1 MEASELFDICREL
14 ATTPPGAEA
23 TSRLHQVLVLTCAE
37 GCRQQGGAF
46 GNLFAQV
53 DFLCKRIGLS
63 TQLTFD
69 VQTARRHTKSVQ
81 PIGEADWPYDV
92 MAVVRLVSAVFRA
105 DVPGTLLQLL
115 PSDTRPRRKRL
126 RINKDYLR
134 CIVDRVEPDF
144 IYAHTDDGPL
154 VVDYRNTDDGRDL
167 AYLAKVLRPGMQM
180 NLLDSHVAE
189 ADDGPTVV
197 VPTIVVV
204 EPDFLIDISSLAA
217 CFTNYGHHTLLYTL
231 NRLKDSPNTQAILIG
246 NFAGTALDDIIR
258 LQREDKNYEALSD
271 DEVTA
276 RSLRRYFR
284 EQALRLLACGDF
296 DATQFKQLAV
306 EQVRNIRQA
315 VAIIGSTAKSFLLE
329 PSFVSERLGVQGRV
343 DLMSDIM
350 PEAPQHYAAGTP
362 RTLLVEQKS
371 GRNFKIERDSHD
383 SHGMQV
389 ETHYVQLLLY
399 FGVLRYNFG
408 LSDRQVDMRLL
419 YSRYPAAKGLLTVN
433 YYRTLLREALRLR
446 NQIVATE
453 LLIAREGFGRITPLL
468 TADYIYKGI
477 ARDTFFQRYV
487 EPGVNRLSSQ
497 LRSLTPLERTYY
509 ERMLTF
515 VYREQL
521 ASKIGSAEMRLH
533 HSGGSTAD
541 LWQMSL
547 AEKMEAGNII
557 IGEATTASHPTPPAS
572 PPAPLQ
578 GERGV
583 YRPTNNNH
591 HQLEKGVVTLK
602 IHDYTLP
609 SPLGEGSG
617 VRLPEPGILNFRR
630 GDMVFLYAFEG
641 EPDARHSVLFKAT
654 LQEIGTDTV
663 TLVMADAQQN
673 ADLFDPSQRRLWA
686 VEPSSKDVGTVSHIR
701 SLHQFITSAP
711 DRRNLLLGQRPPR
724 ANTGLR
730 LSRSYHPDY
739 DEVLLRIKQARD
751 YFLLVGPPGTGKT
764 SMALR
769 FMVEEEGQENILLM
783 AYTNRAV
790 DEICSML
797 CDAGKAF
804 LRLGKEAS
812 CDARFCSYLLDVALA
827 DSQHLSDAQQ
837 LVDATPIIVS
847 TTSMLLAQPWVLQL
861 KRFALAIVDEAS
873 QILEPGL
880 VGLLSH
886 DAVERFVL
894 VGDHKQLPAVVQQ
907 APEQSMV
914 TEQCLRDIG
923 LDDCRQS
930 LFERLLRWE
939 RQQGRTSF
947 IGTLHAHGRMHPQV
961 AQFPISHFYQR
972 EELHAVPLP
981 HQCEA
986 DLGYDLPARDHL
998 DELLKTRR
1006 VLFLPPSPSP
1016 LPLPKGRGEV
1026 SLAAPFP
1033 SENLY
1038 TPRPLGRGRG
1048 EGLGAEAESCL
1059 VADLLTRIHRF
1070 TASHFN
1076 PAKTVGVIVPYRRQ
1090 IAQIR
1095 QALTAMASPLAPMAT
1110 DICIDTVERYQG
1122 SQRDV
1127 IIFSFGVT
1135 HRFQLDFLTA
1145 STFADDDGTLV
1156 DRKLNVALTRARRQ
1170 MIIVGQPDVLS
1181 HVTLFRQLI
1190 DSYRE

>member
-92 MAVVRLVSAVFRA
+92 MAVVRLVSAVFQA

-115 PSDTRPRRKRL
+115 PADTRPRRKRL

-144 IYAHTDDGPL
+144 IHAHTDDGPL

-315 VAIIGSTAKSFLLE
+315 VAIIGSTTKSFLLE
-329 PSFVSERLGVQGRV
+329 PSFVSEQLGVQGRV
-343 DLMSDIM
+343 DLMSDIR

-557 IGEATTASHPTPPAS
+557 IGSIKDRPTPKTIP
-572 PPAPLQ
+572 Q
-578 GERGV
+578 V
-583 YRPTNNNH
+583 PT
-591 HQLEKGVVTLK
+591 GPT
-602 IHDYTLP
+602 P
-609 SPLGEGSG
+609 SPSLKGGEQIVLLQIKQMASLYTPLPTREGMGEG
-617 VRLPEPGILNFRR
+617 PGLLLNFRR

-711 DRRNLLLGQRPPR
+711 DRRYLLLGQRPPR

-769 FMVEEEGQENILLM
+769 FMVEEEGSGNILLT

-790 DEICSML
+790 DEICNML
-797 CDAGKAF
+797 CDTGKAF

-812 CDARFCSYLLDVALA
+812 CDARFRPYLLDVALA
-827 DSQHLSDAQQ
+827 DSQRLSDAQRI
-837 LVDATPIIVS
+837 VDDTPIIVS

-961 AQFPISHFYQR
+961 AQFPISHFYQH

-986 DLGYDLPARDHL
+986 DLGYDQPARDHL

-1006 VLFLPPSPSP
+1006 VLFLPSRPSPQ
-1016 LPLPKGRGEV
+1016 PLPKGRGEV

-1038 TPRPLGRGRG
+1038 TPRPLGRGKG
-1048 EGLGAEAESCL
+1048 EGLGAEAESYL

>member
-144 IYAHTDDGPL
+144 IHAHTDDGPL

-315 VAIIGSTAKSFLLE
+315 VAIIGSPTKSFLLE
-329 PSFVSERLGVQGRV
+329 PSFVSEQLGVQGRV
-343 DLMSDIM
+343 DLMSDIR
-350 PEAPQHYAAGTP
+350 PEAPQHYASGTP

-371 GRNFKIERDSHD
+371 GRNFKIECDSHD

-557 IGEATTASHPTPPAS
+557 IGSIKDRPTPKTIP
-572 PPAPLQ
+572 Q
-578 GERGV
+578 V
-583 YRPTNNNH
+583 PT
-591 HQLEKGVVTLK
+591 GPT
-602 IHDYTLP
+602 P
-609 SPLGEGSG
+609 SPSLKGGEQIVLLQIKQMASLYTPLPTREGMGEGPGGLGEG
-617 VRLPEPGILNFRR
+617 PGLLLNFRR

-654 LQEIGTDTV
+654 LQEISTDTV

-711 DRRNLLLGQRPPR
+711 DRRYLLLGQRPPR

-769 FMVEEEGQENILLM
+769 FMVEEEGSGNILLT

-804 LRLGKEAS
+804 LRIGREAS
-812 CDARFCSYLLDVALA
+812 CEARFRPYLLDVALA
-827 DSQHLSDAQQ
+827 DSQRLSDAQRI
-837 LVDATPIIVS
+837 VDNTPIIVS

-986 DLGYDLPARDHL
+986 DLGYDQPARDHL

-1016 LPLPKGRGEV
+1016 HPLPKGRGEV
-1026 SLAAPFP
+1026 SLAVTFP

-1048 EGLGAEAESCL
+1048 EGLGAEAESYL

>member
-92 MAVVRLVSAVFRA
+92 MAVVRLVSAVFQA

-115 PSDTRPRRKRL
+115 PADTRPRRKRL

-144 IYAHTDDGPL
+144 IHAHTDDGPL

-315 VAIIGSTAKSFLLE
+315 VAIIGSTTKSFLLE
-329 PSFVSERLGVQGRV
+329 PSFVSEQLGVQGRV
-343 DLMSDIM
+343 DLMSDIR

-557 IGEATTASHPTPPAS
+557 IGSIKDRPTPKTIP
-572 PPAPLQ
+572 Q
-578 GERGV
+578 V
-583 YRPTNNNH
+583 PT
-591 HQLEKGVVTLK
+591 GPT
-602 IHDYTLP
+602 P
-609 SPLGEGSG
+609 SPSLKGGEQIVLLQIKQMASLYTPLPTREGMGEG
-617 VRLPEPGILNFRR
+617 PGLLLNFRR

-641 EPDARHSVLFKAT
+641 ESDARHSVLFKAT
-654 LQEIGTDTV
+654 LQEISTDTV

-711 DRRNLLLGQRPPR
+711 DRRYLLLGQRPPR

-769 FMVEEEGQENILLM
+769 FMVEEEGSGNILLT

-790 DEICSML
+790 DEICGML
-797 CDAGKAF
+797 CDTGKAF

-812 CDARFCSYLLDVALA
+812 CDARFRPYLLDVALA
-827 DSQHLSDAQQ
+827 DSQRLSDAQRI
-837 LVDATPIIVS
+837 VDDTPIIVS

-986 DLGYDLPARDHL
+986 DLGYDQPARDHL

-1006 VLFLPPSPSP
+1006 VLFLPPRPSP
-1016 LPLPKGRGEV
+1016 QTLPKGRGEV

-1038 TPRPLGRGRG
+1038 TPRPLGRGKG
-1048 EGLGAEAESCL
+1048 EGLGAEAESYL

-1095 QALTAMASPLAPMAT
+1095 QALTAMASPLAPIAT

>member
-14 ATTPPGAEA
+14 ASTPPGAEA
-23 TSRLHQVLVLTCAE
+23 TSQLHQVLVLTCAE

-115 PSDTRPRRKRL
+115 PSDTRPRPKRL

-296 DATQFKQLAV
+296 DATQFKQMAV

-329 PSFVSERLGVQGRV
+329 PSFVSEQLGVQGRV

-408 LSDRQVDMRLL
+408 LSDRQIDMRLL

-477 ARDTFFQRYV
+477 TRDTFFQRYV
-487 EPGVNRLSSQ
+487 EPGINRLSSQ

-557 IGEATTASHPTPPAS
+557 IGSIKDRPTPKTIP
-572 PPAPLQ
+572 Q
-578 GERGV
+578 V
-583 YRPTNNNH
+583 PT
-591 HQLEKGVVTLK
+591 GPT
-602 IHDYTLP
+602 P
-609 SPLGEGSG
+609 SPSLKGGEQIVLLQIKQMASLYTPLPTREGMGEG
-617 VRLPEPGILNFRR
+617 PGGMGEGPGLLLNFRR

-654 LQEIGTDTV
+654 LQEISTDTV

-769 FMVEEEGQENILLM
+769 FMVEEEGSGNILLT

-804 LRLGKEAS
+804 LRIGRESS
-812 CDARFCSYLLDVALA
+812 CEARFRPYLLDVALA
-827 DSQHLSDAQQ
+827 DSQRLNDAQRI
-837 LVDATPIIVS
+837 VDDTPIIVS

-861 KRFALAIVDEAS
+861 KHFALAIVDEAS

-880 VGLLSH
+880 MGLLSH

-986 DLGYDLPARDHL
+986 DLGYDQPARDHL

-1006 VLFLPPSPSP
+1006 VLFLPPRPSP
-1016 LPLPKGRGEV
+1016 QPLPKGRGEV

-1038 TPRPLGRGRG
+1038 TPRPLGRGKG
-1048 EGLGAEAESCL
+1048 EGLGAEAESYL

-1170 MIIVGQPDVLS
+1170 MIIVGQPNVLN